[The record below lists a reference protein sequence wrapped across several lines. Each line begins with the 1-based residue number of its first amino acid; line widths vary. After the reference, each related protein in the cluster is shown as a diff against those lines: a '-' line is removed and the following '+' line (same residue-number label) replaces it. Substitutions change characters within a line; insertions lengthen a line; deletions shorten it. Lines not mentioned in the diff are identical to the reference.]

1 MRGRHLEV
9 SVLRI
14 LMLIGSGTEMTL
26 EFHFMNHDRFKYP
39 QVAKG
44 RELQIVD
51 ES

>member
-14 LMLIGSGTEMTL
+14 LMLIGSGIEMIL
-26 EFHFMNHDRFKYP
+26 EFHFVNYDTFKHT
-39 QVAKG
+39 QVARG
-44 RELQIVD
+44 LQIPG

>member
-1 MRGRHLEV
+1 MRGRHPEV

-26 EFHFMNHDRFKYP
+26 EFHFVNHDKFKHT
-39 QVAKG
+39 QVARG
-44 RELQIVD
+44 LQIPG